1 MDNIL
6 KKVKGYYESSL
17 EHPSYTH
24 WLASARE
31 AWNFYDGN
39 QWADDEISTLHAH
52 GQPAIV
58 INKIAAKIDNIA
70 GTEIASRTR
79 VVYRSRSG
87 VADEEATARALSDLA
102 LYVAERNDQSIELSQ
117 VFRAGL
123 VTGIG
128 WLDVGVESQPEGP
141 FIFNRAENELD
152 VVWDPTSSRLDYS
165 DARFVCRHRWLDE
178 DDVTLMF
185 PQVAESLLGQLARQ
199 QKNFARLG
207 RRQGRHQPDG
217 YTNSAE
223 SRVKVVEVQYKQT
236 ALLYTATNSLTG
248 EKVSSFNQTEITSL
262 QGYKVETSFAPQLR
276 VAYFSDDVLLQDSPL
291 PYSHNQF
298 TLVPYIFKRQRATGA
313 PYGLVA
319 SAIDP
324 QRELNKRRS
333 KAMHMLN
340 TSQVIADIDAVEDPS
355 LLAKEAARPDGI
367 ILKRPG
373 KELRIV
379 RNSDLAASQFS
390 IMEQAGRDI
399 HDVMGVYD
407 EALGKPSNAVSGL
420 AIQQRQIAS
429 TMNQMFAFDA
439 LRRTKKQLGLM
450 VLSLIREVFTS
461 EMAIQITDNLDA
473 PRLIQLNQLMRDDA
487 GQFVYDTQGKPVTI
501 NNLQLGT
508 FDIHV
513 EEVHDALS
521 GREHE
526 LNQLLALAQAGV
538 QIPPEFLVEASALHN
553 KHKLLQLLYPP
564 QTQPNPTRPEEV

>member
-6 KKVKGYYESSL
+6 NKIKDYYESARQ
-17 EHPSYTH
+17 HPTYTK
-24 WLASARE
+24 WLAAAQE

-39 QWADDEISTLHAH
+39 QWNLDEAQKLQSS

-58 INKIAAKIDNIA
+58 INKIAAKVDNIT
-70 GTEIASRTR
+70 GSEIAGRTR

-87 VADEEATARALSDLA
+87 LEGEEQTARALTDLA

-128 WLDVGVESQPEGP
+128 WLDIGVEAQAEGP

-152 VVWDPTSSRLDYS
+152 VVWDPTGHRLDYS

-178 DDVTLMF
+178 DDLALMF
-185 PQVAESLLGQLARQ
+185 PDRGQSLLGELTRQ
-199 QKNFARLG
+199 RGFKNHNRKDPAAYLNPSDNRAL
-207 RRQGRHQPDG
+207 
-217 YTNSAE
+217 
-223 SRVKVVEVQYKQT
+223 VVEVQYKQT
-236 ALLYTATNSLTG
+236 AALYTATNALTG
-248 EKVSSFNQTEITSL
+248 ESLSSFNRDELASL
-262 QGYKVETSFAPQLR
+262 PGYTISSSYAPQVR
-276 VAYFSDDVLLQDSPL
+276 VAYFSGDVLLQDSPL

-298 TLVPYIFKRQRATGA
+298 TLVPYIFKRERASGM
-313 PYGLVA
+313 PYGVVA
-319 SAIDP
+319 AAIDP

-340 TSQVIADIDAVEDPS
+340 TSQVIADIDAVEDPNT
-355 LLAKEAARPDGI
+355 LAKEAARPDGI

-420 AIQQRQIAS
+420 AIQQRQMAS

-450 VLSLIREVFTS
+450 VLSLIREVFTA
-461 EMAIQITDNLDA
+461 EMTIQITDNLEA
-473 PRLIQLNQLMRDDA
+473 PRLVQLNKLATDA
-487 GQFVYDTQGKPVTI
+487 AGNTRRI
-501 NNLQLGT
+501 NNLQQGSY
-508 FDIHV
+508 DIHV
-513 EEVHDALS
+513 EEVRDALS

-538 QIPPEFLVEASALHN
+538 QVPPELLVAASALQN
-553 KHKLLQLLYPP
+553 KQQLLRLLYPQPTNESTTNDQP
-564 QTQPNPTRPEEV
+564 Q